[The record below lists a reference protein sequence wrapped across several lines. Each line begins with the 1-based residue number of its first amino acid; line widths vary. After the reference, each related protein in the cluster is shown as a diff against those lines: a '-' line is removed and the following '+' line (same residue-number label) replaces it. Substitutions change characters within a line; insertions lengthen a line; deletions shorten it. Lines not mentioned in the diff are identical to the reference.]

1 MRSTLTQS
9 LHGTGRLRLL
19 YVAAGLTLM
28 TAAAGAGEPPAAGDN
43 GPMRVDF
50 RYAPPEW
57 QTAICLPDDPQKT
70 LVDHRGRLRY
80 HWRGGAA
87 QFGLSLAVEISPDA
101 TQTGQALVS
110 PRIPIV
116 RTLRRAPGLAI
127 VEEAFA
133 VTEPLGAGPPPKRL
147 QVRRTD
153 GQQVLDRW
161 AHPPKGV
168 NPWLGTIAVH
178 MGGSIRYAV
187 HVEPKARAT
196 VALALCE
203 GYHDGAGRR
212 VQVLRVE
219 GAEPR
224 TVDTIG
230 DLGKN
235 VAGAFWFDA
244 RDADGDGR
252 IAVEVAAHES
262 ASDKNTIL
270 NALWV
275 FEPAV
280 EADDAALLAG
290 RLDGKALA
298 DVYPSNRDAV
308 DATRNDVLLV
318 QVTNTGKE
326 PRQVSPCLMA
336 EAYVP
341 LRADLEGQ
349 RLAVSDREA
358 VFASRRI
365 VAAKRDGKVT
375 WRADLEPMTIPA
387 GETARLCITH
397 AAGRPPVVRPKTVDE
412 AVALREKA
420 EAYWQAAA
428 LPYGRVQV
436 PDAGVQALI
445 DASIRNIWQ
454 AREIKGGLP
463 AFQVGPTC
471 YRGLWIVDGA
481 FLLET
486 AAILGAADQA
496 RAGITYMLS
505 HQQDDG
511 RFELINTYHKE
522 NGIVLWACVRH
533 ARLARDKAWLESVW
547 PKLEKTVA
555 YIRRLRRE
563 TYTNETPL
571 DDGLVPP
578 GFPDGGLGARDK
590 AEFTNVYWNLAGLKA
605 AIDGARWLG
614 KSGRVLTWQAEY
626 HDFLDAFRRAAG
638 RNMRTDEHGHPYLP
652 IFIGKAGAET
662 LPQKAQ
668 WAFCHAVYPGQVFRK
683 DDPLV
688 ATNLEMLRATEREG
702 MVMSTGWMTGGIWNY
717 FASFYGH
724 VWLWQGDG
732 AKAARCLYAMANH
745 ASPLLAWR
753 EEQPPR
759 GEPYRAV
766 GDMPHNWASAE
777 FIRLA
782 VHLLAIDRGR
792 ELHLLEGLPPAW
804 TGPGMV
810 TRLDGIATP
819 FGPLRMTLA
828 VDDDGRAAR
837 LTVDPLPAA
846 DLQRI
851 VVHRE
856 EWAAAKAARPLPLDP
871 KEKHEVRIPLRAD

>member
-1 MRSTLTQS
+1 MRPRATDGFRAVCGVWL
-9 LHGTGRLRLL
+9 LRG
-19 YVAAGLTLM
+19 AAGLLVM
-28 TAAAGAGEPPAAGDN
+28 GAAAAAAPAPDE
-43 GPMRVDF
+43 PMRVDF

-80 HWRGGAA
+80 HWRGGGAA
-87 QFGLSLAVEISPDA
+87 FGLTLAVEVGQGA
-101 TQTGQALVS
+101 TQTGQELVS
-110 PRIPIV
+110 PRVPIV
-116 RTLRRAPGLAI
+116 RTLRQAPGLDI

-133 VTEPLGAGPPPKRL
+133 VTEPLGAAAPRPRVP
-147 QVRRTD
+147 VRRLD
-153 GQQVLDRW
+153 GGSVLRRW
-161 AHPPKGV
+161 AHPPEGV

-178 MGGSIRYAV
+178 MGGPIRYDA
-187 HVEPKARAT
+187 EAKPGERKR

-203 GYHDGAGRR
+203 GYHDRPGRR

-219 GAEPR
+219 GADER
-224 TVDTIG
+224 TVDTVG

-235 VAGAFWFDA
+235 TAGAFWFDA
-244 RDADGDGR
+244 RDADGDGH
-252 IAVEVAAHES
+252 ITVEVAA
-262 ASDKNTIL
+262 ADAATDKNTIL
-270 NALWV
+270 NGLWV
-275 FEPAV
+275 FEPDAG
-280 EADDAALLAG
+280 ADDAALLAG

-298 DVYPSNRDAV
+298 AVYPCCSGGADV
-308 DATRNDVLLV
+308 TRNDVLLV
-318 QVTNTGKE
+318 HVTNTGTE
-326 PRQVSPCLMA
+326 ARRVAPRLVA

-341 LRADLEGQ
+341 LRADLDGQ
-349 RLAVSDREA
+349 RLAVSDGEA
-358 VFASRRI
+358 VFASRRM
-365 VAAKRDGKVT
+365 VDAKRVGKAL
-375 WRADLEPMTIPA
+375 WRADLEPMTVDA
-387 GETARLCITH
+387 GETARFYITH
-397 AAGRPPVVRPKTVDE
+397 AAGRPPVDRPRTVAE

-420 EAYWQAAA
+420 EAYWRQAP
-428 LPYGRVQV
+428 LPFGRVQV
-436 PDAGVQALI
+436 PDPGVQALI

-486 AAILGAADQA
+486 AAILGAGREA

-511 RFELINTYHKE
+511 RFELINKYHKE

-533 ARLARDKAWLESVW
+533 ARLARDKAWLASVW

-555 YIRRLRRE
+555 YIGRLRRE
-563 TYTNETPL
+563 TRANDTPL
-571 DDGLVPP
+571 DDGLMPA

-590 AEFTNVYWNLAGLKA
+590 PEFTNVYWNLAGLRA
-605 AIDGARWLG
+605 AVRGARWLG
-614 KSGRVLTWQAEY
+614 KSVRALTWQAEY
-626 HDFLDAFRRAAG
+626 HDFRDAFRRAAG
-638 RNMRTDEHGHPYLP
+638 RNMCTDPHGHPYLP

-688 ATNLEMLRATEREG
+688 ATNLAMLRATEREG

-724 VWLWQGDG
+724 AWLWQGDG

-759 GEPYRAV
+759 GEPFRKV

-782 VHLLAIDRGR
+782 VHLLALDRGN
-792 ELHLLEGLPPAW
+792 ELHLFEGLPTAW
-804 TGPGMV
+804 TRPGMV
-810 TRLDGIATP
+810 TRLDGVATP
-819 FGPLRMTLA
+819 FGPLHLALA
-828 VDDDGRAAR
+828 VEEDGRAAT
-837 LTVDPLPAA
+837 LTLGALPAE
-846 DLQRI
+846 DLARI
-851 VVHRE
+851 VVHRKG
-856 EWAAAKAARPLPLDP
+856 WASAEAATEMTLDP
-871 KEKHEVRIPLRAD
+871 SRAHEVRIPLRAPGY